1 MIPNEINMNCYQTL
15 NNPFVLGKP
24 KSEVIIMRNING
36 KKRNIKKQY
45 LIAAAVCIVSG
56 AVLTGIYSYEWERSH
71 AEGYIVDLTDIEDPE
86 KEIAEIDKK
95 AVESQNAKAENFSNE
110 DIFGWDNVMDATDEV
125 NPASDTIAEEEK
137 ELDTADRIVVEDQ
150 TGQTEDEQELEVAE
164 AITQPVT
171 LSFAEGD
178 KLSWPLTGNVIM
190 NYSMDKS
197 IYFAT
202 LNQYKYNPAIIIQA
216 AESTPVTAVR
226 KGQVVNVEEKADTG
240 TTMVMDLGS
249 DYKVTY
255 GQLKDLAVSAG
266 QIVEAGDIIG
276 YVNAPTKY
284 YSLEGSNLYLK
295 LQHGDATVNPM
306 EYLQ

>member
-1 MIPNEINMNCYQTL
+1 
-15 NNPFVLGKP
+15 
-24 KSEVIIMRNING
+24 MRNING

-45 LIAAAVCIVSG
+45 LIATAVCIVSG
-56 AVLTGIYSYEWERSH
+56 ATLAGIYSYEWERSH
-71 AEGYIVDLTDIEDPE
+71 SEGYIVDLTDIEDSE

-95 AVESQNAKAENFSNE
+95 AVESQNAKADNFSNE

-125 NPASDTIAEEEK
+125 NPASDTAVNEEK
-137 ELDTADRIVVEDQ
+137 EEETNDRIIVEDQ
-150 TGQTEDEQELEVAE
+150 SGQTEDEQELEVAE

-178 KLSWPLTGNVIM
+178 KLGWPLTGNVIM

-216 AESTPVTAVR
+216 AVSTPVTAVK
-226 KGQVVNVEEKADTG
+226 KGQIVNIEEKADIG
-240 TTMVMDLGS
+240 TTMVMDLGN

-266 QIVEAGDIIG
+266 QIVEAGDLIG
-276 YVNAPTKY
+276 YVNTPTKY
-284 YSLEGSNLYLK
+284 YSVEGSNLYLK
-295 LQHGDATVNPM
+295 LQRGNATVNPM

>member
-1 MIPNEINMNCYQTL
+1 MKN
-15 NNPFVLGKP
+15 
-24 KSEVIIMRNING
+24 SNG

-56 AVLTGIYSYEWERSH
+56 AALTGIYSYEWERSH
-71 AEGYIVDLTDIEDPE
+71 SEGYIVDLTDIEDSE

-125 NPASDTIAEEEK
+125 NPASDTVAEEE
-137 ELDTADRIVVEDQ
+137 EAQNTADRIVVEDQ

-164 AITQPVT
+164 AITQPVS

-178 KLSWPLTGNVIM
+178 KLSWPLAGNVIM

-226 KGQVVNVEEKADTG
+226 RGQVVNIEEKADIG
-240 TTMVMDLGS
+240 TTMVMDLGN

-266 QIVEAGDIIG
+266 QVVEAGDVIG
-276 YVNAPTKY
+276 YVNTPTKY
-284 YSLEGSNLYLK
+284 YSVEGSNLYLK
-295 LQHGDATVNPM
+295 LQHGDAAVNPM
-306 EYLQ
+306 VYLQ

>member
-1 MIPNEINMNCYQTL
+1 
-15 NNPFVLGKP
+15 
-24 KSEVIIMRNING
+24 MRNING

-71 AEGYIVDLTDIEDPE
+71 AEGYIVDLTDIEDSE

-125 NPASDTIAEEEK
+125 NPASDTIADEEK
-137 ELDTADRIVVEDQ
+137 AQNAADRIVVEDQ

-202 LNQYKYNPAIIIQA
+202 LKQYKYNPAIIIQA

-226 KGQVVNVEEKADTG
+226 KGQVVNIEEKADIG

-276 YVNAPTKY
+276 YVSAPTKY

>member
-1 MIPNEINMNCYQTL
+1 
-15 NNPFVLGKP
+15 
-24 KSEVIIMRNING
+24 MRNING

-56 AVLTGIYSYEWERSH
+56 ATLAGIYSYEWERSH
-71 AEGYIVDLTDIEDPE
+71 SEGYIVDLTDIEDSK

-125 NPASDTIAEEEK
+125 NPASDTVVNEEE
-137 ELDTADRIVVEDQ
+137 EQDTNDRIIVEDQ

-178 KLSWPLTGNVIM
+178 KLIWPLTGNVIM

-216 AESTPVTAVR
+216 AVSTPVTAVK
-226 KGQVVNVEEKADTG
+226 KGQVVNIEEKADIG
-240 TTMVMDLGS
+240 TTMVMDLGN

-266 QIVEAGDIIG
+266 QIVEAGDLIG
-276 YVNAPTKY
+276 YVNTPTKY
-284 YSLEGSNLYLK
+284 YSVEGSNLYLK
-295 LQHGDATVNPM
+295 LQRGDGAVNPM

>member
-1 MIPNEINMNCYQTL
+1 
-15 NNPFVLGKP
+15 
-24 KSEVIIMRNING
+24 MRNING

-71 AEGYIVDLTDIEDPE
+71 AEGYIVDLTDIEDSE

-125 NPASDTIAEEEK
+125 NPASDTIADEEK
-137 ELDTADRIVVEDQ
+137 AQDTADRIVVEDQ

-226 KGQVVNVEEKADTG
+226 KGQVVNIEEKADIG

-249 DYKVTY
+249 NYKVTY

-276 YVNAPTKY
+276 YVNTPTKY